1 MAEIAQ
7 VGLHFVFSSGYHRP
21 SNYHNSTCIEQEY
34 WRFEWSHWCELKMD
48 TGKDSS
54 HWDKDNQIDPIGYG
68 NLGHRFRIKQDK
80 GHVLE
85 MG

>member
-1 MAEIAQ
+1 
-7 VGLHFVFSSGYHRP
+7 
-21 SNYHNSTCIEQEY
+21 
-34 WRFEWSHWCELKMD
+34 MD